1 MWRRNQSLQS
11 GIKLLFSRFCR
22 HHHAKAWVRVYVG
35 LYRTEIVAYY
45 WLSAQ
50 GVDPSKL
57 NEKTAEHMGRIEFA
71 SCVYLGMLATKTDY
85 QGNGIGPVMMLHA
98 FRQAIKVS
106 ELVGIYAITLQA
118 VDKRTADKY
127 AEDFDFRPF
136 DDGTELTANPKT
148 FGCSCRWKPPG
159 TRSSNLLA
167 IFWQFTLVAYTNLQM
182 LMRPKKHGAEWS
194 LRTGGFRPSTVVS
207 RRPATAPYRS
217 PPAVARRA
225 ADCARCA

>member
-1 MWRRNQSLQS
+1 MESTPPNR
-11 GIKLLFSRFCR
+11 IKIDLRDLIIKPLDSETSRAAFSCGDETNPSNKELSHYFREFAGD
-22 HHHAKAWVRVYVG
+22 HHTKAWVRVYVG
-35 LYRTEIVAYY
+35 LYQEEIVAYY

-71 SCVYLGMLATKTDY
+71 SCVYLGMLATKTEY

-127 AEDFDFRPF
+127 AADFDFKPF
-136 DDGTELTANPKT
+136 DDGSQITGTSKNIWMFLPLETARK
-148 FGCSCRWKPPG
+148 
-159 TRSSNLLA
+159 A
-167 IFWQFTLVAYTNLQM
+167 I
-182 LMRPKKHGAEWS
+182 K
-194 LRTGGFRPSTVVS
+194 
-207 RRPATAPYRS
+207 
-217 PPAVARRA
+217 
-225 ADCARCA
+225 